1 LRRRRGDDC
10 AFKAKLGVKGDFA
23 RIVYAVALDVQVR
36 GGIAAHGR
44 KGAIHDAVAAH
55 DHVCGTK
62 NIDAIAI
69 LAGAAGAVADIF
81 DPVVDDDR
89 AVIAVDGA
97 PDLDAVVARAIDP
110 VARNQ
115 ETRSVEDVNCSIG
128 NVGERRAAHLTAG
141 RDADEPAASGILDLA
156 VGDADG
162 GSARPPPSNARPARV
177 T

>member
-1 LRRRRGDDC
+1 MPLPYWPEPPER
-10 AFKAKLGVKGDFA
+10 LP
-23 RIVYAVALDVQVR
+23 
-36 GGIAAHGR
+36 
-44 KGAIHDAVAAH
+44 
-55 DHVCGTK
+55 
-62 NIDAIAI
+62 
-69 LAGAAGAVADIF
+69 IF
-81 DPVVDDDR
+81 DTVVDDDR

-162 GSARPPPSNARPARV
+162 RTGFELHQTATVRQRTATPVERETHQGDMIRRRC
-177 T
+177 